1 MSDESFA
8 NFDFSGFNGVLNG
21 NDFNPVKENI
31 GDRVVEKKDIS
42 GGKSFIGAVNK
53 FVAENLEKRAKK
65 TRKDLN
71 PKKYEKEERMEKLNQ
86 VKEMLEEKKKD
97 LVAIKAKYNR
107 LMKKVTLSKTEQKGL
122 NTLDIEINYLQRE
135 IVELREIKDIMLS
148 DFSYGNY
155 ETKSREDAGYNMDY
169 QKLSNGVP
177 NHGENS
183 ERKFSNNEYLEQKLQ
198 CYLKKHPN
206 AFKQDH
212 QQSGRDDRPSL

>member
-1 MSDESFA
+1 M
-8 NFDFSGFNGVLNG
+8 
-21 NDFNPVKENI
+21 
-31 GDRVVEKKDIS
+31 
-42 GGKSFIGAVNK
+42 
-53 FVAENLEKRAKK
+53 NLY
-65 TRKDLN
+65 LHI
-71 PKKYEKEERMEKLNQ
+71 YFHL
-86 VKEMLEEKKKD
+86 LFC
-97 LVAIKAKYNR
+97 L
-107 LMKKVTLSKTEQKGL
+107 
-122 NTLDIEINYLQRE
+122 EINYLQRE

-183 ERKFSNNEYLEQKLQ
+183 ERRFSSNEYLEQRLQ
-198 CYLKKHPN
+198 RYLTKHPN

>member
-86 VKEMLEEKKKD
+86 VEETLEEKQKD
-97 LVAIKAKYNR
+97 LVEAKKE
-107 LMKKVTLSKTEQKGL
+107 LSSSKTISKTEKKRL
-122 NTLDIEINYLQRE
+122 EMKINSLQNE

-183 ERKFSNNEYLEQKLQ
+183 ERFSSNEYLEQKLQ
-198 CYLKKHPN
+198 RYLKKHPN